1 MRADIGNLGA
11 SLVHVAATPMSETE
25 ERLRYIEDM
34 LKEMKQRINNLL
46 VDDRGLLEFTY
57 EQTIEV
63 AALE

>member
-1 MRADIGNLGA
+1 
-11 SLVHVAATPMSETE
+11 MSETE

-57 EQTIEV
+57 ERTIEV